1 MAKLKDLASFLRKKA
16 KEAIPFTPEYRQKA
30 TTELARLQQARQNLG
45 AWRQVATTPQL
56 RQEYVSDVVKP
67 KVKVVAKRW
76 EEQRPKSFGEAFG
89 TVAREGFFG
98 PLPQAAYHITQKF
111 PQTTLPISHFM
122 AGLAGPIPAEKIA
135 LGQRLPER
143 EKYAPYRAAGGATSA
158 LITGGPKTA
167 LSAGLMGG
175 GLGAL
180 STAAVNI
187 AQKKPI
193 TKELGR
199 GIKTGALYGLE
210 TAPTY
215 VLTGNL
221 VEAMAKTVPLF
232 RPLTEKGI
240 AKTLPQGTQTI
251 GTWLNNLGKTGL
263 KRIVKATLIETPIE
277 GMTYGIKD
285 QKEKQKLV
293 DSIAEQTAENFIYNV
308 GFAGVNTLWDARTI
322 TPIVK
327 KSIDDAIQGYR
338 ALPREVREGGYIKI
352 GKEPEGKI
360 KVKGVPKELEPLA
373 EEARKYG
380 SAEEFRNALFPSGGA
395 MDISNRGAQRF
406 GRLISSS
413 IPGEELPT
421 ARQFAKDLDFEWKD
435 LFRQYGE
442 SPPDLTKGKITI
454 WRAAPEGTKIEA
466 GDWVALTKRYAEGHL
481 GQFGRNKLYKMEV
494 SPDDIVNAGT
504 DASEWFYAPKELRK
518 ELGKLFGQSQL
529 ADFYNQAIKQAPQT
543 IKVAPEV
550 KAEAPQPV
558 RVSPEAPKVKIED
571 ILEKPNLSAEPKKLD
586 EILASSGY
594 LPEQI
599 ASISTKEKQRII
611 NQNIPPFSHKS
622 FEQVFGQAG
631 EPKIPTP
638 ETLTPEKVNERVAW
652 SEFTESEGPKG
663 IKRLFNRLF
672 NPLNN
677 APEEVKQT
685 ANDWRREVLV
695 ARADANA
702 IAERFANIPDE
713 DGWKMVRYIQNP
725 TKETAQRLNFDPAP
739 YQKEIKELRQVYD
752 QVRKEG
758 LKKGLDIGYLENY
771 LNQVWQE
778 PWGEIATKVRGAG
791 ARPYFTKE
799 RVIPSYEEGI
809 SLGLTPRFTHPAQLA
824 AHYKE
829 ALSKAVA
836 NKKLVD
842 GLIKSGYLVPAGDA
856 PLDWQPITAPL
867 FPKVTKTIGEGQ
879 TVVSD
884 YKAPPSVAE
893 AINSIFEY
901 GSGQHSGLEE
911 IAELGAKV
919 SRAMQEV
926 TLSGGFGPANAFTY
940 GQMIKEVTSGRVKS
954 PVTSFLRAFSD
965 KSTKEFFQDNQPY
978 QRMMA
983 EEGIPLYT
991 SDDYTKAFKNLAENK
1006 TLKQKLGDAWD
1017 KVFNEATFK
1026 RFMPMLETNFF
1037 KDTYEQAIKSGLN
1050 PQEAQRLAGEATKH
1064 FYGIADAFSRSKFV
1078 EDATTAGLFA
1088 PKFRESMVNFWI
1100 NNAKALLPKNIK
1112 NPSYNTNRKFLAG
1125 TVITYLL
1132 YTATNKALTGHW
1144 MHENK
1149 GGKELSVEIPVGND
1163 RSLFIPMLPSVGTI
1177 PRRAVEMTGALLEG
1191 DVATATQKA
1200 GSFLSQPISLGSQL
1214 LSNRT
1219 FYGAPIYQQE
1229 DTALQKFGKLG
1240 GYALEEASHPL
1251 IGEPIAVAQGRKTPF
1266 EAGLGL
1272 MEVPAYPSASTPEK
1286 PLPLAR
1292 VSDTQTLAAGQ
1303 SGVLA
1308 RTAAEEEEPSF
1319 LESIFSLRKKKEEP
1333 LRELPAKTEE
1343 LAIVYGDARKA
1354 LSNYDERRTRIEY
1367 GQYTS
1372 ENKRRQAL
1380 TELEEERAYAQAVV
1394 ERIEA
1399 EKPEQVFEIGLQTYA
1414 SGEGMSVEERA
1425 EWAAGEL
1432 NSSADKAEF
1441 SKKLEAMLEAGV
1453 ITKDV
1458 ATALREEY
1466 GLPVY
1471 KYKSGGKIVSAGG
1484 TGKKIKITAP
1494 KFKAPTVKAARE
1506 TVKIRLPEPYK
1517 IKAVAAKPPQVKR
1530 LTVAPDYSKMIKIP
1544 TRPTKQIGFEPIK
1557 VSFNR

>member
-1 MAKLKDLASFLRKKA
+1 MAKLKDLASFLRKEA
-16 KEAIPFTPEYRQKA
+16 KEMVPFTPEYRQKQA
-30 TTELARLQQARQNLG
+30 TELAKFQATPFAQKTGENIYRFFEERPTLAQFTEGLLTPPRRLLSISQPVPKRL
-45 AWRQVATTPQL
+45 VTEKEPTTTPQ
-56 RQEYVSDVVKP
+56 K
-67 KVKVVAKRW
+67 
-76 EEQRPKSFGEAFG
+76 
-89 TVAREGFFG
+89 VARVGGEV
-98 PLPQAAYHITQKF
+98 
-111 PQTTLPISHFM
+111 
-122 AGLAGPIPAEKIA
+122 AGA
-135 LGQRLPER
+135 
-143 EKYAPYRAAGGATSA
+143 APYWMLGGQVIEAPLAAKFAT
-158 LITGGPKTA
+158 TA
-167 LSAGLMGG
+167 
-175 GLGAL
+175 
-180 STAAVNI
+180 
-187 AQKKPI
+187 
-193 TKELGR
+193 
-199 GIKTGALYGLE
+199 
-210 TAPTY
+210 
-215 VLTGNL
+215 
-221 VEAMAKTVPLF
+221 
-232 RPLTEKGI
+232 
-240 AKTLPQGTQTI
+240 
-251 GTWLNNLGKTGL
+251 LGKTPVVGKAARFALSSAASTPFISPLISSEGTL
-263 KRIVKATLIETPIE
+263 KERYAPKKLAEETAQDIAMSALLMGALKPVAKAMP
-277 GMTYGIKD
+277 
-285 QKEKQKLV
+285 Q
-293 DSIAEQTAENFIYNV
+293 
-308 GFAGVNTLWDARTI
+308 
-322 TPIVK
+322 
-327 KSIDDAIQGYR
+327 
-338 ALPREVREGGYIKI
+338 
-352 GKEPEGKI
+352 GKI
-360 KVKGVPKELEPLA
+360 KVRGIPKELEPLA
-373 EEARKYG
+373 EEARRYG
-380 SAEEFRNALFPSGGA
+380 SAEEFIRSQNIFLPKRSAYGLSPIEEA
-395 MDISNRGAQRF
+395 IRKNE
-406 GRLISSS
+406 LS
-413 IPGEELPT
+413 IKEGQKAIQGLE
-421 ARQFAKDLDFEWKD
+421 RQL
-435 LFRQYGE
+435 
-442 SPPDLTKGKITI
+442 S
-454 WRAAPEGTKIEA
+454 
-466 GDWVALTKRYAEGHL
+466 
-481 GQFGRNKLYKMEV
+481 
-494 SPDDIVNAGT
+494 
-504 DASEWFYAPKELRK
+504 
-518 ELGKLFGQSQL
+518 GKLKNERGKGYLRDRIRIEKKIIENAQEEMSK
-529 ADFYNQAIKQAPQT
+529 IKQLQGIYTQVTQATQ
-543 IKVAPEV
+543 
-550 KAEAPQPV
+550 Q
-558 RVSPEAPKVKIED
+558 APKVKVKAPEAPT
-571 ILEKPNLSAEPKKLD
+571 KAKNLD
-586 EILASSGY
+586 EILTSSGY
-594 LPEQI
+594 SSEQI
-599 ASISTKEKQRII
+599 AKISTKEKQRII

-622 FEQVFGQAG
+622 FEQVS

-638 ETLTPEKVNERVAW
+638 ETLEPEKVKERVAW
-652 SEFTESEGPKG
+652 SEFSQAEGPKG

-672 NPLNN
+672 NPLKN
-677 APEEVKQT
+677 APEEVQQT
-685 ANDWRREVLV
+685 ANSWRREVLT
-695 ARADANA
+695 ARADANSLA
-702 IAERFANIPDE
+702 KRFANIPDE

-842 GLIKSGYLVPAGDA
+842 GLIKSGYLVPSGDA

-867 FPKVTKTIGEGQ
+867 FPKVTKTIGKGQ
-879 TVVSD
+879 TIVSD

-901 GSGQHSGLEE
+901 GGGQHSGLEE
-911 IAELGAKV
+911 LADLGAKV
-919 SRAMQEV
+919 ARAMQEV
-926 TLSGGFGPANAFTY
+926 VLSGGIGPANAFTY
-940 GQMIKEVTSGRVKS
+940 GQMIKEVTAGRVKS
-954 PVTSFLRAFSD
+954 PVTSFFRAFSD
-965 KSTKEFFQDNQPY
+965 KSTKEFFQNNQQY

-991 SDDYTKAFKNLAENK
+991 SDDYGKAFKNLAENK
-1006 TLKQKLGDAWD
+1006 TLKQKLGDAWN

-1037 KDTYEQAIKSGLN
+1037 KDTYEQAIKGGLS
-1050 PQEAQRLAGEATKH
+1050 PDEAKRLAGEATRN

-1078 EDATTAGLFA
+1078 EDAATTVFSA

-1125 TVITYLL
+1125 TVLTYLL
-1132 YTATNKALTGHW
+1132 YTTANKALTGHW

-1343 LAIVYGDARKA
+1343 LAIVYGDARKV

-1380 TELEEERAYAQAVV
+1380 TELEEERAYAQAVL

-1432 NSSADKAEF
+1432 GSVADQAEF
-1441 SKKLEAMLEAGV
+1441 SQKLNQMLEAGV

-1484 TGKKIKITAP
+1484 GNLLKSKVAAP
-1494 KFKAPTVKAARE
+1494 KFKAPSLGAAPK
-1506 TVKIRLPEPYK
+1506 TVKINLPEPYK
-1517 IKAVAAKPPQVKR
+1517 IKVAGITPPPVKR

>member
-45 AWRQVATTPQL
+45 AWKQVATTPQL

-167 LSAGLMGG
+167 LSAGFMGG

-360 KVKGVPKELEPLA
+360 KVKGIPKELKPLA
-373 EEARKYG
+373 EETRKYK
-380 SAEEFRNALFPSGGA
+380 SATELAEKVKMGERFNLNGKPYEIEKSWFNIEGNGFISARNLEKVKKE
-395 MDISNRGAQRF
+395 
-406 GRLISSS
+406 
-413 IPGEELPT
+413 IPG
-421 ARQFAKDLDFEWKD
+421 
-435 LFRQYGE
+435 
-442 SPPDLTKGKITI
+442 
-454 WRAAPEGTKIEA
+454 
-466 GDWVALTKRYAEGHL
+466 
-481 GQFGRNKLYKMEV
+481 
-494 SPDDIVNAGT
+494 
-504 DASEWFYAPKELRK
+504 ASETFRAE
-518 ELGKLFGQSQL
+518 
-529 ADFYNQAIKQAPQT
+529 DFYNQAVEQAPQT
-543 IKVAPEV
+543 VKVA
-550 KAEAPQPV
+550 Q
-558 RVSPEAPKVKIED
+558 EAPKVRVKATEA
-571 ILEKPNLSAEPKKLD
+571 PTQTNNLD

-594 LPEQI
+594 SPEQI

-622 FEQVFGQAG
+622 FEQVDQQ
-631 EPKIPTP
+631 KIPTP
-638 ETLTPEKVNERVAW
+638 ETLEPEQVGERVAW

-672 NPLNN
+672 NPLKN
-677 APEEVKQT
+677 APEEVQQT
-685 ANDWRREVLV
+685 ANSWRREVLT

-702 IAERFANIPDE
+702 IAKRFADIPDE

-725 TKETAQRLNFDPAP
+725 TKETAKRLDFDPAP
-739 YQKEIKELRQVYD
+739 YQRQIKELRQVYD
-752 QVRKEG
+752 QAREEG

-842 GLIKSGYLVPAGDA
+842 GLIKSGYLVPSGDA
-856 PLDWQPITAPL
+856 PLDWQSITAPL
-867 FPKVTKTIGEGQ
+867 FPKVTKTIGKGQ

-901 GSGQHSGLEE
+901 GGGQHSGFEE

-919 SRAMQEV
+919 SKAMQEV

-940 GQMIKEVTSGRVKS
+940 GQMIKEVTAGRVKS

-965 KSTKEFFQDNQPY
+965 KSTKEFFQNNQQY

-1078 EDATTAGLFA
+1078 EDATSAVFFA
-1088 PKFRESMVNFWI
+1088 PKFRESMVDFWV

-1112 NPSYNTNRKFLAG
+1112 DPSYNTNRKFLVG
-1125 TVITYLL
+1125 TALTYLL
-1132 YTATNKALTGHW
+1132 YTTANKALTGHW

-1266 EAGLGL
+1266 EAFLGV

-1343 LAIVYGDARKA
+1343 LAIVYGDARKI
-1354 LSNYDERRTRIEY
+1354 LSNYDQRRTRIEY

-1380 TELEEERAYAQAVV
+1380 TELEEERAYAQAVL

-1432 NSSADKAEF
+1432 GSVADQAEF
-1441 SKKLEAMLEAGV
+1441 SQKLDQMLEAGV

-1471 KYKSGGKIVSAGG
+1471 QYKSGGKIVSAGVG
-1484 TGKKIKITAP
+1484 NLLKSYEWDKEGGGLKKTAGKGKKIKVAAP
-1494 KFKAPTVKAARE
+1494 KFKAPSLGAAPK
-1506 TVKIRLPEPYK
+1506 TVKINLPEPYK
-1517 IKAVAAKPPQVKR
+1517 IKVAGITPPPVKR
-1530 LTVAPDYSKMIKIP
+1530 LTAAPDYSKMIKIP